1 MAKILD
7 YKCKLCRRE
16 SQKLFL
22 KGERCYTAKCPL
34 EKKGAVTPG
43 FHGQRGRFRLSSFGR
58 QLREKQKL
66 KRIYSVNERQLRRY
80 VALATSKPGK
90 AGENLIQ
97 ILELRLDNVIYR
109 LGLAPSRSAARQLV
123 AHRQVQVDG
132 RKVNIPSYL
141 LKPGQ
146 VVSLTAKGLEVDSVK
161 KILTNKDYRPPAWLQ
176 KKAVIGKIEKLPER
190 EGIDTEVDEKTIIE
204 FYSR

>member
-22 KGERCYTAKCPL
+22 KAERCYTAKCPL

-43 FHGQRGRFRLSSFGR
+43 FHGQRGRFRLSGFGQ

-80 VALATSKPGK
+80 VDLATRKPGK

-109 LGLAPSRSAARQLV
+109 LGLAPSRSVARQLV
-123 AHRQVQVDG
+123 SHRQVQVDG
-132 RKVNIPSYL
+132 RKVSIPSYL

-146 VVSLTAKGLEVDSVK
+146 IVSLTAKGLEIDSVK
-161 KILTNKDYRPPAWLQ
+161 KILANKDYRPPAWLQ
-176 KKAVIGKIEKLPER
+176 KKAVIGKIERLPER
-190 EGIDTEVDEKTIIE
+190 EGVDTEVDEKTIIE

>member
-22 KGERCYTAKCPL
+22 KAERCYTAKCPL

-43 FHGQRGRFRLSSFGR
+43 FHGQRGRFRISSFGQ

-80 VALATSKPGK
+80 VALAINKPGK

-109 LGLAPSRSAARQLV
+109 LGLAPSRSVARQLV
-123 AHRQVQVDG
+123 SHRQVQVDG

-146 VVSLTAKGLEVDSVK
+146 VVSLTTKGLEIDSVK
-161 KILTNKDYRPPAWLQ
+161 KILANKDYRPPAWLQ